1 MNKLIKLILESKSID
16 TPEEKQQRI
25 NLLEVMQ
32 PEHIQRLK
40 DILTRENKKLKEIQ
54 DKYDRKKKQV
64 INKTIKDNNL
74 TSIMAI

>member
-25 NLLEVMQ
+25 TLLDKMQ
-32 PEHIQRLK
+32 PEHIQRLE
-40 DILTRENKKLKEIQ
+40 DILTREKKLLKKTQ
-54 DKYDRKKKQV
+54 DKYDRKKKAV

>member
-32 PEHIQRLK
+32 PEHIQRLE
-40 DILTRENKKLKEIQ
+40 DILTREKKKLKEIQ

>member
-25 NLLEVMQ
+25 NRLEIMQ
-32 PEHIQRLK
+32 PEHLQRLE
-40 DILTRENKKLKEIQ
+40 DILTREKKKLKEIQ
-54 DKYDRKKKQV
+54 DKHDKKKKSV

-74 TSIMAI
+74 TSVMAV